1 MRTVLRSLSV
11 TAMLA
16 VAVAVATVAPPPGA
30 RADLAAVESPL
41 DAPEAALGGDRRD
54 DGRAGND
61 RAGEGERGAR
71 DERGPRTE
79 RGPRDGRGRP
89 DRGDDRPAPR
99 LDEAAPPFDYVAQAD
114 ALSQPQYPIEKFAT
128 TVPAFDGE
136 EIYVEVTLPERH
148 DEIEQWPVILE
159 ASPYHGTLADREG
172 IRIFPDAKDA
182 DGNHVG
188 LTGYFAPR
196 GYAVVM
202 MDLRGTGMS
211 SGCLDHLGPNDAKDL
226 KTVVEWAASQPW
238 SSGEVG
244 MTGHSY
250 VGSTPAVAA
259 AQDPDGLVTIAPS
272 AGLGS
277 MYDHQF
283 HNGVP
288 WMLQYAGPI
297 FAYEQLA
304 LERDL
309 PDGEHFGERPEQTGC
324 GLQNSAATAG
334 HGQATGEWQ
343 AWHTVRDHRAG
354 AAAWDGPIFMIHGVN
369 DNAAR
374 IPAAEWFFADR
385 DPNPTD
391 KVWIGQWDHG
401 SAGATSCAEAE
412 SVGHV
417 NCRFEQ
423 WKYALHAWFDKHL
436 QHRDVRTGPPVEA
449 FLNGAQVTTGDAWDA
464 TPGALR
470 LYPDA
475 TDGSLRF
482 QAPSQPTAASFTS
495 VAGEGATEFVTTPFI
510 EDTTFLGMPELDL
523 DVSTTTSAVLHVVT
537 TLFAEDADG
546 NRRPMNFCAAN
557 TMLRH
562 DVRTPAPVVPG
573 EVMDLDLQCF
583 TAAHH
588 VAKGERLVLSVGTSS
603 QHHVPTHTT
612 DLQVSVHTGP
622 GTTSA
627 YTLPLDADAVVHPDV
642 ERFEATAEVAP
653 LDGPA
658 QAPASGTVVVVA
670 PGAGV
675 IVEPATAAA
684 FEFTVEDG
692 FDNVT
697 LEAVATPATPA
708 DLDIYLQR
716 RLDDGTWSENL
727 AAGAGGD
734 LDREALT
741 YTVPSGIEAGGYRI
755 LVHNWAGAPNQVG
768 VEVSFTNADG
778 DIGS

>member
-1 MRTVLRSLSV
+1 MRTVLRSLTV

-16 VAVAVATVAPPPGA
+16 AAVAVAAVAPPSGA

-41 DAPEAALGGDRRD
+41 DAPDLASDTMAGDGQEQQARGPRE
-54 DGRAGND
+54 D
-61 RAGEGERGAR
+61 RGPK
-71 DERGPRTE
+71 DERGPRE
-79 RGPRDGRGRP
+79 GRGPRDDRGRP
-89 DRGDDRPAPR
+89 APGDDEPAP
-99 LDEAAPPFDYVAQAD
+99 EPVESIGPFDYIAQAQ
-114 ALSQPQYPIEKFAT
+114 ALSQPQYAIEKFAT
-128 TVPAFDGE
+128 TVKAHDGE
-136 EIYVEVTLPERH
+136 DLYVEVTLPERG
-148 DEIEQWPVILE
+148 DEIEEWPVILE

-182 DGNHVG
+182 AGRHIG
-188 LTGYFAPR
+188 MTGYFAPR

-211 SGCLDHLGPNDAKDL
+211 SGCLDHLGPDDAKDM

-238 SSGEVG
+238 STGEVG

-288 WMLQYAGPI
+288 WFLQYAGPI

-304 LERDL
+304 LQRDL
-309 PDGEHFGERPEQTGC
+309 PGGEHAGERPEQTGC
-324 GLQNSAATAG
+324 GLQHSAATAG

-354 AAAWDGPIFMIHGVN
+354 AAAWEGPIFMIHGVN

-374 IPAAEWFFADR
+374 IPAAEWFFGDR
-385 DPNPTD
+385 APNPAD
-391 KVWIGQWDHG
+391 KVWVGQWDHG
-401 SAGATSCAEAE
+401 SAGATTCREAE

-417 NCRFEQ
+417 NCRFDQ

-436 QHRDVRTGPPVEA
+436 QHRDVATGPAVEA
-449 FLNGAQVTTGDAWDA
+449 FLNGETVTTSTVWDA
-464 TPGALR
+464 TPGALA

-475 TDGSLRF
+475 ADGSLRLD
-482 QAPSQPTAASFTS
+482 APAEAATATFTS
-495 VAGEGATEFVTTPFI
+495 VAGEGATEFASAPFDA
-510 EDTTFLGMPELDL
+510 DTTFLGMPQLDL

-537 TLFAEDADG
+537 TLYAEDAEG
-546 NRRPMNFCAAN
+546 ARRPMNFCAAN

-573 EVMDLDLQCF
+573 QVMDLDLQCF

-588 VAKGERLVLSVGTSS
+588 VAAGERLVLSVGTSS

-612 DLQVSVHTGP
+612 DLRVSVHTGP
-622 GTTSA
+622 ASTSA
-627 YTLPLDADAVVHPDV
+627 YTLPLDADAVVYPDV
-642 ERFEATAEVAP
+642 ERFEAADSAAP
-653 LDGPA
+653 VLDGPA
-658 QAPASGTVVVVA
+658 QPGASGTVVVAA

-675 IVEPATAAA
+675 IVEPVTAAA
-684 FEFTVEDG
+684 FEFAVEDG

-697 LEAVATPATPA
+697 MAALATPSTPA
-708 DLDIYLQR
+708 DIDLYLQR
-716 RLDDGTWSENL
+716 RAEDGTWSGNL
-727 AAGAGGD
+727 ASGTSGD
-734 LDREALT
+734 LDRESLS
-741 YTVPSGIEAGGYRI
+741 YSVPAGIEPGTYRI
-755 LVHNWAGAPNQVG
+755 LVHNWAGAPNQVE
-768 VEVSFTNADG
+768 VEVTFTNAAG
-778 DIGS
+778 EPGS